1 MILQGRN
8 LIIKVGGVAIAA
20 AKACSIN
27 VQAEQIPVSSPTSGE
42 WEEYDNG
49 RKKWSVSTNQL
60 MTTIRTPATMVG
72 TTVSLSLCIEGQG
85 DLPFV
90 GFVSNPT
97 LQSGTLNRPDIICW
111 DKTRKKFLAL
121 WLASLSEY
129 YFYETWEGNSA
140 YTNIQDFTTFID
152 NGSSNREVYTYLN
165 GDLYAEKLTG
175 NANVETWQADGAI
188 GSLAKGSFQFRGTGP
203 LTPASLPSS

>member
-8 LIIKVGGVAIAA
+8 LIIRAGGVAIAA

-42 WEEYDNG
+42 WEESING

-60 MTTIRTPATMVG
+60 VTTIRTPATMVG
-72 TTVSLSLCIEGQG
+72 TTISLSLCIEGQG
-85 DLPFV
+85 DLPFES
-90 GFVSNPT
+90 FASNPT
-97 LQSGTLNRPDIICW
+97 LQSGTLDRPNGIVW

-121 WLASLSEY
+121 WMPTLSEF
-129 YFYETWEGNSA
+129 YFYEHWNNDSA
-140 YTNIQDFTTFID
+140 YTSPEDYQSFVCD
-152 NGSSNREVYTYLN
+152 GAAYTWLN
-165 GDLYAEKLTG
+165 GDLYAEKLIG
-175 NANVETWQADGAI
+175 NANVETWQADAAV
-188 GSLAKGSFQFRGTGP
+188 GSLAKGSFQVRGTGP